1 MEGKTE
7 PKIYTIYR
15 ITSPGGGTY
24 VGYTSMTLKNR
35 WGHHRRR
42 AMSGECIGHP
52 FYDDIRRYEAK
63 GYKLETLRITD
74 DRIGAMDLEQMYI
87 AAEPKELSMNISSGG
102 LNDAREGGRIF
113 WDRINA
119 DPKKREKYLKKLS
132 DVKKANDWT
141 DYEKLMETKNE
152 WMREHPRE
160 AYRNAYRAIRI
171 ANKVNGYPP
180 PCHRKTDDRPLKERL
195 MHKYKLNELKSRYV
209 TKVWAQ
215 RTEEE
220 RKSIS
225 EKISKAQSDYMAGL
239 SLLERRNATEKARE
253 SIDKSKQGKAASRGL
268 KKWWAELK
276 QDPERYAEYMAERE
290 ASRRRTLDERRQHE
304 DI

>member
-1 MEGKTE
+1 
-7 PKIYTIYR
+7 
-15 ITSPGGGTY
+15 
-24 VGYTSMTLKNR
+24 
-35 WGHHRRR
+35 
-42 AMSGECIGHP
+42 
-52 FYDDIRRYEAK
+52 
-63 GYKLETLRITD
+63 
-74 DRIGAMDLEQMYI
+74 
-87 AAEPKELSMNISSGG
+87 
-102 LNDAREGGRIF
+102 
-113 WDRINA
+113 
-119 DPKKREKYLKKLS
+119 
-132 DVKKANDWT
+132 
-141 DYEKLMETKNE
+141 
-152 WMREHPRE
+152 
-160 AYRNAYRAIRI
+160 
-171 ANKVNGYPP
+171 
-180 PCHRKTDDRPLKERL
+180 